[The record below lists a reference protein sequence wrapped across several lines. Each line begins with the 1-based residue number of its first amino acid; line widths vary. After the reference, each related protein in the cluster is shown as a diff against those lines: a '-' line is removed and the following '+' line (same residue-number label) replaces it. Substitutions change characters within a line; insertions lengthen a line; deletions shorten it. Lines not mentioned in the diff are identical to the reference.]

1 MSTAATIRR
10 FIIENFLFE
19 ESDTLSEDTPFLES
33 GIMDSTGVLE
43 LVSFVEESFGIT
55 VADEDLIPE
64 NLDSIG
70 RVAAYVERKRSG

>member
-10 FIIENFLFE
+10 FIIENFLFND
-19 ESDTLSEDTPFLES
+19 SNTLADDTPFLES
-33 GIMDSTGVLE
+33 GTMDSTGVLE
-43 LVSFVEESFGIT
+43 LVSFIEESFDIA

-70 RVAAYVERKRSG
+70 RVAAYIERKRSG

>member
-1 MSTAATIRR
+1 MSTAETIRH

-19 ESDTLSEDTPFLES
+19 DSGTLTNDSPFLES

-43 LVSFVEESFGIT
+43 LVTFIEESFGIT

-70 RVAAYVERKRSG
+70 RVAAYVEQKRSK